1 MDSLSTNSNAL
12 KGFELSGDAREKGKM
27 ETGKALAE
35 QIQSTLSGNTSYY
48 YLRNARFLLNRQMA
62 HGRYDA
68 RREFQDRLGF
78 DGKLNYANIMWM
90 ALHIVNTIISKRVSA
105 WMGRNEKIQ
114 VTAKDTTSEK
124 LKNKAYDYAK
134 FVFEEKQKIDQ
145 LQQASGMPLVPQGT
159 FIAEDKDELDL
170 WASEFNHLP
179 EEIKYELGI
188 NNISAESGFF
198 DVLKE
203 KVLHDSAEVGLV
215 CIYTDMNS
223 RGEIYDKYIKPENA
237 FYSASEYSDFRDT
250 TWRGHCDGMKIKDLR
265 RAYGKQFGGTLSE
278 EQIWEISK
286 YSKDYQIPDRLSFNG
301 TWTTSLYR
309 PYDECSVDCLFFQI
323 RSLDEEVFPMK
334 VNGSGQLV
342 VSDTEEFNT
351 VGKMYRNLKPK
362 LSNQKNSSVLKSA
375 ISNVIN
381 EQKDKLK
388 PEEIQGL
395 KGIHQSI
402 NKNYE
407 LTDEQLNNHIGQA
420 DAMLQNIVSESQQ
433 IRSRDYNIYQGVY
446 ARDAKVM
453 LEWGLKKNQIKPQD
467 PNRICQA
474 DFSYSFYMYQNYE
487 MRNLAIPEKV
497 EEPYKNMCL
506 TRFRI
511 QQLIAT
517 AVPAGWAIDSDALQ
531 QIDYGLATENKDV
544 DHEKLFAQTGR
555 LYYKGRDAEGNR
567 IEVPIKEL
575 RNSGFAEQ
583 MNVYIATF
591 AHHYQ
596 VLKSQLGEDPD
607 LATSAAQP
615 RVTAENVQTSVQQGD
630 FATDYMYDA
639 YLYVMEEAARKK
651 ACLLN
656 DSVTY
661 GSKVYSHLLSEDDV
675 KGREFTVSARMLP
688 TQQEVADLQ
697 LMINNAISSTPD
709 LSIYLDPF
717 KILRIAKQDVKLA
730 ELFFRQSQKKYI
742 KSKQEQAQ
750 RQIQDNA
757 DMQIKSAQAAEQAKQ
772 QTMDME
778 LRLKGELG
786 ESEAKSKKEE
796 IVLTGVFQILA
807 KGLPIPPEWNGVVN
821 QLIQNVG
828 VPLAAENMQNQQ
840 TIGQAVQQHSE
851 QGEPQE
857 AEQQEQQ
864 QGQQEP
870 QEQEE
875 NQEQVLQ

>member
-1 MDSLSTNSNAL
+1 MDNLSTQSNAL

-35 QIQSTLSGNTSYY
+35 QIQSTLSSNTSYY

-62 HGRYDA
+62 NGRYDA

-90 ALHIVNTIISKRVSA
+90 SLHIVNTIISKRVSA
-105 WMGRNEKIQ
+105 WMSRSEKIQ
-114 VTAKDTTSEK
+114 VTAKDAVSEN
-124 LKNKAYDYAK
+124 LKNKAYEYAK
-134 FVFEEKQKIDQ
+134 FVFDEKEKLNE
-145 LQQASGMPLVPQGT
+145 LQEAAGVPVVPRGT
-159 FIAEDKDELDL
+159 FVAEDRDELDL

-179 EEIKYELGI
+179 EEIKYEMGI

-203 KVLHDSAEVGLV
+203 KLLHDSAEVGLV
-215 CIYTDMNS
+215 CIYSDMNS
-223 RGEIYDKYIKPENA
+223 KGEIYDKYIKPENA
-237 FYSASEYSDFRDT
+237 LYSASEYPDFRDT

-265 RAYGKQFGGTLSE
+265 RGYGKQFGGILTE

-309 PYDECSVDCLFFQI
+309 PYDECSIDCLFFQV
-323 RSLDEEVFPMK
+323 RSLDEEVYPMK
-334 VNGSGQLV
+334 VNGSGKLV
-342 VSDTEEFNT
+342 VTDAEEFNT

-362 LSNQKNSSVLKSA
+362 LANQKNSSVLKSS
-375 ISNVIN
+375 ISNIIN
-381 EQKDKLK
+381 EQKGKLK

-395 KGIHQSI
+395 KNIHQSI

-407 LTDEQLNNHIGQA
+407 LTDEQLASHINQA
-420 DAMLQNIVSESQQ
+420 DAMLQNVVSDSQH

-467 PNRICQA
+467 PKKICQA

-487 MRNLAIPEKV
+487 MRNIAIPEKI

-511 QQLIAT
+511 QQLVAT
-517 AVPAGWAIDSDALQ
+517 AVPAGWAIDQDALQ
-531 QIDYGLATENKDV
+531 QIDYGLADMNKDV

-567 IEVPIKEL
+567 IELPIKEL
-575 RNSGFAEQ
+575 RNSGFVEQ
-583 MNVYIATF
+583 LNGYIQLF

-661 GSKVYSHLLSEDDV
+661 GAKIYSHLLHEDDV
-675 KGREFTVSARMLP
+675 KGREFSVSARMLP
-688 TQQEVADLQ
+688 TQQEVATLQ
-697 LMINNAISSTPD
+697 ATVDNAISSTPE

-730 ELFFRQSQKKYI
+730 ELFFRQAQKKYI

-757 DMQIKSAQAAEQAKQ
+757 ELQIKSAQAAEQAKQ

-778 LRLKGELG
+778 LRLKGQLD
-786 ESEAKSKKEE
+786 ESASKSKKEE

-828 VPLAAENMQNQQ
+828 VPLEAENIQNQQ
-840 TIGQAVQQHSE
+840 IIEQGMQQQYLEQSE
-851 QGEPQE
+851 QEQDG
-857 AEQQEQQ
+857 QQEQQ
-864 QGQQEP
+864 ESDT
-870 QEQEE
+870 EE
-875 NQEQVLQ
+875 NQEQELQLQ